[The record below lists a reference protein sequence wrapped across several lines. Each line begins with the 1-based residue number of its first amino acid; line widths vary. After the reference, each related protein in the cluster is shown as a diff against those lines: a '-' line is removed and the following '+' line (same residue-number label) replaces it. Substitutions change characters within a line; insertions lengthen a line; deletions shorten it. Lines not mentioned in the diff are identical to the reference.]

1 MHYCPL
7 EFPCIFFSE
16 SKNNLL
22 IQCQTWDFNPKQKL
36 DWMKQQIMQQL
47 LNLLNND
54 CFLLVN
60 HNFIPDPFLYS
71 IFSSVFPQILKWTNK
86 IWADFMDTQFHWSLE
101 FLIIC
106 SVIKLSLLRLTKIR
120 IHIFL
125 SLNIKKLP
133 DVYVC

>member
-1 MHYCPL
+1 MDYCPL
-7 EFPCIFFSE
+7 EFPCNFFSE

-106 SVIKLSLLRLTKIR
+106 SVIKLSLLRLTKIW
-120 IHIFL
+120 IHIYL